1 MPTDDVARPRA
12 VLTCE
17 DLGQDLER
25 QPLAATRLFRSAG
38 VKISLRAW
46 TELPVDVRWAIA
58 TEGAR
63 DAIDLEAARALL
75 RHVPIRHLELVGE
88 HATPEDQPLPG
99 VLEGLGLQPSFAQT
113 HWPRL
118 PPFARYVLNV
128 LRNNKRLLWR
138 AFAEISGT
146 PTRRYDGWRGPL
158 AHAEVALAARDPV
171 RGEVMTLLAKDR
183 LLDGRGLLLARAA
196 GVRAARAAG
205 ATFDLHSTAVTGAVE
220 VDWAVDAQA
229 GTVLWQAH
237 VSTDA
242 GDFFPVAALAGAAT
256 AGLCLLDLLKEFDPE
271 VRLRSV
277 RLVEEEWLVGQLDPE
292 ASRSVLGATLVL
304 RR

>member
-1 MPTDDVARPRA
+1 MPADPQARPRA
-12 VLTCE
+12 VLACE
-17 DLGQDLER
+17 DLGPELER
-25 QPLAATRLFRSAG
+25 QPLAATRLFRSSG

-46 TELPVDVRWAIA
+46 TELPVDLRWAIA

-63 DAIDLEAARALL
+63 DVIDAAAARALL
-75 RHVPIRHLELVGE
+75 RHVPIRHVELVGE
-88 HATPEDQPLPG
+88 HATPEDNPLPG

-113 HWPRL
+113 QWPRL

-138 AFAEISGT
+138 AFTEISGT

-158 AHAEVALAARDPV
+158 AHAEIVLAAAEPV
-171 RGEVMTLLAKDR
+171 RTEVMTLLARDR

-205 ATFDLHSTAVTGAVE
+205 VTFDLHSATVTGAVE
-220 VDWAVDAQA
+220 VDWAVDAPA
-229 GTVLWQAH
+229 AKVLWQAH

-242 GDFFPVAALAGAAT
+242 GDFFPVAALAGATT
-256 AGLCLLDLLKEFDPE
+256 AGVCLLDLLKEFDPQ

-277 RLVEEEWLVGQLDPE
+277 RLVEEEWVVGQLEPE
-292 ASRSVLGATLVL
+292 ATHSVLGSTLAL